1 MIKYSRLRPKIFPI
15 NGDAD
20 PVEIDR
26 AQSLD
31 KTTALNREKNKEI
44 GRVGIVDYRRG
55 IPTVTYRLTQNE
67 YGNMELW
74 RKLAN
79 KDDTVDMISM
89 HDSHFDTSWFDIAGY
104 LTDDDGNFLGTELY
118 PELRLAG
125 FSIGIGSP
133 EDIVERGFDFT
144 GEGSFLLQGNN
155 AYYIYLRKDVATGDL
170 LSGNAVEIEIGAGG
184 YANYPD
190 PVANPDLTGSDAVKY
205 LWRVVRVRGS
215 VSTKLEA
222 DTDFSYDSG
231 TTKITV
237 EDCEAGDIIKVTY
250 TASTYI
256 SGEEPFTLNDS
267 DKGSIDADSVD
278 LYFYVPASGKPDS
291 TDYLHKIQSATIDVT
306 FDRADYKEIGNDEII
321 LRGVNEYTATVTLN
335 RYLHDLIIEEVM
347 RNVAPDYGVI
357 DLDQFV
363 DNLSLILKVY
373 EDDSK
378 STFKLG
384 YKLTNLSPTESR
396 GATAI
401 DEYESR
407 DITLEGEELII
418 TTNPAT
424 LGI

>member
-1 MIKYSRLRPKIFPI
+1 MIKYSRLRPRIFPI

-20 PVEIDR
+20 PAEIDR

-31 KTTALNREKNKEI
+31 KTTTLNREKNKEI
-44 GRVGIVDYRRG
+44 GRVGIVDFRRG

-67 YGNMELW
+67 YGNIEFW
-74 RKLAN
+74 RKLSN
-79 KDDTVDMISM
+79 KDDTTDTISM

-118 PELRLAG
+118 PDLRLAG
-125 FSIGIGSP
+125 FSISIGSP

-144 GEGSFLLQGNN
+144 GERSYLLQGNN

-170 LSGNAVEIEIGAGG
+170 LSGNAVEIEIGAGS
-184 YANYPD
+184 YTNYPD

-205 LWRVVRVRGS
+205 LWRVVKVRGNT
-215 VSTKLEA
+215 STNLEA
-222 DTDFSYDSG
+222 DTDYSYDSG
-231 TTKITV
+231 TNKITV
-237 EDCEAGDIIKVTY
+237 EDCQAGDIIKVWY

-256 SGEEPFTLNDS
+256 SGQDPFTLNDA
-267 DKGSIDADSVD
+267 DKGSIDADAVD
-278 LYFYVPASGKPDS
+278 LYFYVPASGKPGS
-291 TDYLHKIQSATIDVT
+291 EDYLHKIQSIAIDVT

-321 LRGVNEYTATVTLN
+321 LRGVNEYTASITIS
-335 RYLHDLIIEEVM
+335 RFLHDFIIEEAM
-347 RNVAPDYGVI
+347 RAVSTGYGVI

-363 DNLSLILKVY
+363 DNLSLIVKIY

-378 STFKLG
+378 SSFKLG
-384 YKLTNLSPTESR
+384 YKLTNLSPTEER

-401 DEYESR
+401 DEYETR
-407 DITLEGEELII
+407 DVTLEGEELII
-418 TTNPAT
+418 TTNPTT